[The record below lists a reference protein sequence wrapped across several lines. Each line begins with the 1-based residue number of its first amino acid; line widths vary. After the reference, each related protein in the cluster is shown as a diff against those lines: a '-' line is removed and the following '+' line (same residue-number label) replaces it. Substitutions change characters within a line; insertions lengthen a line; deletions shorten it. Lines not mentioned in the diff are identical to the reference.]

1 VIVISDTSP
10 LCYLVVIG
18 HVDVLP
24 ALYGRILCPPEVLAE
39 CLHPQAPTALR
50 AWIAS
55 PPVWLVVVRP
65 VSSWTHSELNR
76 LDEGESAAIRL
87 AHEQAADLLLM
98 DERKGRQIAQRL
110 GFRVSGI
117 LAVIAD
123 AARRQLLDF
132 DQAVFKLTQET
143 NFRVSPMVIEAI
155 RSQL

>member
-1 VIVISDTSP
+1 MIVISDTSP
-10 LCYLVVIG
+10 LRYLITIG

-24 ALYGRILCPPEVLAE
+24 VLYSRILCPPEVLAE
-39 CLHPQAPTALR
+39 CSHSQSPPALR
-50 AWIAS
+50 AWIAAS
-55 PPVWLVVVRP
+55 PAWLAVVTPVL
-65 VSSWTHSELNR
+65 SWTHSELSR
-76 LDEGESAAIRL
+76 LDVGEAAAIRL

-117 LAVIAD
+117 LAVIAE
-123 AARRQLLDF
+123 AARLKLLDF

-143 NFRVSPMVIEAI
+143 NFRVSPTVIEAI

>member
-1 VIVISDTSP
+1 MIVISDTSP
-10 LCYLVVIG
+10 LRYLIAIG

-24 ALYGRILCPPEVLAE
+24 VLYGRILCPPEVLAE
-39 CLHPQAPTALR
+39 CQHPKSPSALR
-50 AWIAS
+50 AWIS
-55 PPVWLVVVRP
+55 TPPAWLVVVP
-65 VSSWTHSELNR
+65 TISSWTHSELAR
-76 LDEGESAAIRL
+76 LDEGEAAAIRL

-123 AARRQLLDF
+123 AARLKLLDF